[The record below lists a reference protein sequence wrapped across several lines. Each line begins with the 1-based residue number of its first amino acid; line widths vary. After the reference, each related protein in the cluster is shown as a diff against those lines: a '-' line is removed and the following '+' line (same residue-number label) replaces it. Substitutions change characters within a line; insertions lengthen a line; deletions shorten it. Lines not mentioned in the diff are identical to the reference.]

1 MRPSAALGGD
11 STKDWLV
18 KACLR
23 ILIGENGATL
33 VQFVSNAVNYTCR
46 KAIRDSR
53 TKEAYAR
60 SIEGQNAM
68 DRTAELEARIG
79 DAMARLKAL
88 SGVNSKLS
96 SKLND
101 LQTARENDLAELD
114 ALVAELK
121 PLVEEA

>member
-1 MRPSAALGGD
+1 
-11 STKDWLV
+11 
-18 KACLR
+18 
-23 ILIGENGATL
+23 
-33 VQFVSNAVNYTCR
+33 
-46 KAIRDSR
+46 
-53 TKEAYAR
+53 
-60 SIEGQNAM
+60 M